1 MGDPHTD
8 FRWTWHLWAPG
19 DPGDGDRPTF
29 LPRMLWFGA
38 DLSSF
43 TWADDR
49 ATAAV
54 DKVSGWRQVGWVQ
67 AFSPSHPFS
76 SVQQKHVESLQTA
89 TQRNKKL
96 FVKEAGNLA
105 LVQVKVKVAQSRPT
119 LCNPMDYTVNGILP
133 ARILEWIAFPFSR
146 GSSQHRDGTQVSC
159 IAGRFFPSWATR
171 EAQEYWSRQPSLL
184 QGIFLTQESNWGLLH
199 CRQMLYQPS
208 YEGRPPEQSSHA
220 KHSGDMKFTSLSSSR
235 DYNSPW

>member
-43 TWADDR
+43 TWADDG

-76 SVQQKHVESLQTA
+76 SVQQKHVESLQIA

-119 LCNPMDYTVNGILP
+119 LCNPMDYTVNGILQ

-159 IAGRFFPSWATR
+159 IAGRFFPSWAIR
-171 EAQEYWSRQPSLL
+171 EAQEYWSRQPVPSPRDLPNPGIKLGPSALQADALPAKLWGKATWTVISCKALWWYEIHLPLL
-184 QGIFLTQESNWGLLH
+184 IQGL
-199 CRQMLYQPS
+199 
-208 YEGRPPEQSSHA
+208 
-220 KHSGDMKFTSLSSSR
+220 
-235 DYNSPW
+235 